1 MSAPFAPGPFGR
13 LCRGALL
20 VALLT
25 AVCAA
30 TGPARAEGGAAGT
43 EERTGTGPSV
53 TLMRCAF
60 PDTSARQEAA
70 GQPRHAGNHVVAP
83 AGPRRALPEYSARIS
98 GLRQNV
104 PGPVEPAG
112 HSEGRSAPSRS
123 ADGNG
128 GPVRYP
134 LPGPFR
140 RLCAAGVPLT
150 TADVPA
156 SAQRSTSTTALTTQP
171 AAKPA
176 QAATGTK
183 PLVFMGFGTMAGLTL
198 LAGAG
203 LVSSARR
210 RRGNS
215 APADRC

>member
-1 MSAPFAPGPFGR
+1 MAAPFAPGPFGH

-30 TGPARAEGGAAGT
+30 TGPARAVGGAAGT
-43 EERTGTGPSV
+43 EERSGTGPSV

-60 PDTSARQEAA
+60 PDTPARHEAA
-70 GQPRHAGNHVVAP
+70 GQPRQAGSVVAP
-83 AGPRRALPEYSARIS
+83 AGHSA
-98 GLRQNV
+98 G
-104 PGPVEPAG
+104 GF
-112 HSEGRSAPSRS
+112 APSRS
-123 ADGNG
+123 ADGSG

-156 SAQRSTSTTALTTQP
+156 GSQRTGSAAALPPEP

-203 LVSSARR
+203 LVSGARR
-210 RRGNS
+210 RRSNGPPS
-215 APADRC
+215 GRC

>member
-1 MSAPFAPGPFGR
+1 MAAPFAPGPFGR

-30 TGPARAEGGAAGT
+30 TGPARAVGGAAGT

-53 TLMRCAF
+53 TPMRCAF
-60 PDTSARQEAA
+60 PDTTARDAAA
-70 GQPRHAGNHVVAP
+70 GQPRHAGSGVVAP
-83 AGPRRALPEYSARIS
+83 AGPLRALPEESARIS
-98 GLRQNV
+98 GLRQSV
-104 PGPVEPAG
+104 PGPVAPAG
-112 HSEGRSAPSRS
+112 HPAGRSAPSRS
-123 ADGNG
+123 ADGSG

-156 SAQRSTSTTALTTQP
+156 DAQRPGSATALTSKP

-203 LVSSARR
+203 LVSGARR
-210 RRGNS
+210 RRGS
-215 APADRC
+215 GPPPGRC